1 MADDWYTETASRRF
15 QQIEAERAQSLADLQ
30 QARVA
35 GDNYLAQ
42 EAVQR
47 IADLDSAAK
56 NLADLHS
63 RYVQSQT
70 PVSPPEISAEE
81 RAAKPW
87 DKMNYDDALALARN
101 SKYGK
106 DLTHDDPNVAAGYR
120 AVQARRQRGE

>member
-70 PVSPPEISAEE
+70 PVAPAEISAEE

-87 DKMNYDDALALARN
+87 DKMNYGPVRERRRN

>member
-1 MADDWYTETASRRF
+1 M
-15 QQIEAERAQSLADLQ
+15 
-30 QARVA
+30 
-35 GDNYLAQ
+35 
-42 EAVQR
+42 

-70 PVSPPEISAEE
+70 PVAPPEISAEE
-81 RAAKPW
+81 RHAKPW